1 MTKFAFFTA
10 ALAAGASAATIPT
23 KPIPTGAPKLNP
35 AAFETT
41 EIHTLSLA
49 DITEMVLNQTKPP
62 EVEPQFST
70 FATAAT
76 CTNPKVRTE
85 WHQTSDTTKQNF
97 VNGIKCL
104 LGKASKGGYPG
115 SKNRYEDFVQVHQA
129 VTDNVHNN
137 RKFIVWHRAFL
148 WAFEK
153 VLEDECGFTDALP
166 WFDETK
172 YAGRFSQSSI
182 FSSQWL
188 GAINLGGNCVTNG
201 QFANLALNIGP
212 STSNTYHCLARNG
225 NAADTANTNA
235 NIVNGCT
242 ALTDY
247 QDFAKCSEQ
256 GAHAYGHNGIG
267 GVMRDVYASPGD
279 PIFWL
284 HHGMVDR
291 HFRIWQNN
299 DSGRT
304 KYIDGNGPNGVPL
317 TMDTPIYLNSLQP
330 NLKVSDIMNTLG
342 GFLCYKYNY

>member
-10 ALAAGASAATIPT
+10 ALAAGASAAIIPE
-23 KPIPTGAPKLNP
+23 KLIPTGAPKLDI
-35 AAFETT
+35 AKFETH

-49 DITEMVLNQTKPP
+49 DITEMVKNQTDPP
-62 EVEPQFST
+62 EPEAQFST
-70 FATAAT
+70 FAAAAT
-76 CTNPKVRTE
+76 CTNPKIRTE

-104 LGKASKGGYPG
+104 LGKASKGNYAG
-115 SKNRYEDFVQVHQA
+115 SKNRYEDFVQVHQV

-153 VLEDECGFTDALP
+153 VLQDECGFTDALP

-182 FSSQWL
+182 FSAKWL
-188 GAINLGGNCVTNG
+188 GSINVGGNCVSNG

-212 STSNTYHCLARNG
+212 GTGNSYHCLSRNG
-225 NAADTANTNA
+225 NAADTANTNS

-247 QDFAKCSEQ
+247 QDFAKCAEQ

-304 KYIDGNGPNGVPL
+304 KYIDGTGPNGVAL
-317 TMDTPIYLNSLQP
+317 TMNTAIMLNGLQP
-330 NLKVSDIMNTLG
+330 NLKVSDIMNTMG